1 MADSR
6 EIVLNVYDFDD
17 VPASRFLAWM
27 KCGIHHSAVM
37 IGNREWTFS
46 DAGVFTM
53 RPRAAPRCTI
63 RESIVLAEHR
73 GSYND
78 VTAVVQ
84 SLRAHFPPGSYDLCK
99 KNCNHFAEAFCQAL
113 VGVSIPPWVNR
124 AAGFGSSRSA
134 LTGQLDAPLSEPA
147 RSRFEQMCSRRLAR
161 QPVQYILGD
170 WDFHELTLQL
180 RAPVL
185 IPRPET
191 EQLVEMVLA
200 AHGDQPALRLLDV
213 G

>member
-63 RESIVLAEHR
+63 RVLW
-73 GSYND
+73 
-78 VTAVVQ
+78 TQ
-84 SLRAHFPPGSYDLCK
+84 PTLR
-99 KNCNHFAEAFCQAL
+99 QTRR
-113 VGVSIPPWVNR
+113 R
-124 AAGFGSSRSA
+124 AT
-134 LTGQLDAPLSEPA
+134 LECP
-147 RSRFEQMCSRRLAR
+147 EQC
-161 QPVQYILGD
+161 
-170 WDFHELTLQL
+170 
-180 RAPVL
+180 
-185 IPRPET
+185 
-191 EQLVEMVLA
+191 
-200 AHGDQPALRLLDV
+200 
-213 G
+213 

>member
-27 KCGIHHSAVM
+27 KVGIHHSAVM

-53 RPRAAPRCTI
+53 RPRAAPRCTL

-113 VGVSIPPWVNR
+113 VGVSIPSWVNR
-124 AAGFGSSRSA
+124 AAGFGSAIGLGAKS
-134 LTGQLDAPLSEPA
+134 LQVKDPDAASGAGDAAGAAGVAGEAPA
-147 RSRFEQMCSRRLAR
+147 KPVDAKAR
-161 QPVQYILGD
+161 VQKK
-170 WDFHELTLQL
+170 ELTEQQKAMLAKIKK
-180 RAPVL
+180 AP
-185 IPRPET
+185 
-191 EQLVEMVLA
+191 A
-200 AHGDQPALRLLDV
+200 
-213 G
+213 

>member
-1 MADSR
+1 MYRFREPAQPGPLFIPNDCQRKTYRGYTNLINLANTAREATRAARAGALRSGPRMIARRSR
-6 EIVLNVYDFDD
+6 LPRRLALLACAHLSSATATELPSFRLAP
-17 VPASRFLAWM
+17 PAAASLGAALQ
-27 KCGIHHSAVM
+27 SAV
-37 IGNREWTFS
+37 
-46 DAGVFTM
+46 
-53 RPRAAPRCTI
+53 AAFATAAVP
-63 RESIVLAEHR
+63 EAEVSAQHLLA
-73 GSYND
+73 
-78 VTAVVQ
+78 
-84 SLRAHFPPGSYDLCK
+84 
-99 KNCNHFAEAFCQAL
+99 
-113 VGVSIPPWVNR
+113 R

-134 LTGQLDAPLSEPA
+134 LTAQLDAPLSEPA

-200 AHGDQPALRLLDV
+200 AHGTT
-213 G
+213 